1 MPSYL
6 YRETADGAK
15 EEWDTK
21 RCLHCGCAVTIFL
34 PPYNH
39 VCNWECER
47 FGCDHIHYYCSRH
60 QGIICRLCGE
70 LTYELG
76 ICNPTREQIVEERL
90 RRRSRE
96 ANEWQAPRI
105 IVPAAAEL
113 PPEVEGVTVQRI
125 RE

>member
-6 YRETADGAK
+6 RRESAHGGI
-15 EEWDTK
+15 EEFDTHPCK
-21 RCLHCGCAVTIFL
+21 HCGGAVTIFL
-34 PPYNH
+34 PPYTH
-39 VCNWECER
+39 VCNWECEK

-60 QGIICRLCGE
+60 QGILCQVCGE

-76 ICNPTREQIVEERL
+76 TCNPTREQIREEKL

-96 ANEWQAPRI
+96 ANDWQAPRI
-105 IVPAAAEL
+105 IIPATADVA
-113 PPEVEGVTVQRI
+113 PEVEGVTVQHI